1 MSVTALAALWLGFGP
16 QGEAAALPEVSG
28 VELQPL
34 AAQVKRVTEALDY
47 LGAPL
52 SPAQQQALAAAM
64 ANSDEAAATRS
75 IQEILDPFCL
85 VSVDINPEM
94 RVKAAQGPADP
105 LLVEQGWRTF
115 LIKVRNEAGAT
126 AELRVVSPHA
136 QSLHNAPGRETAS
149 DRFFRQE
156 EERGGKLPGEQLW
169 LDLATLDKQPL
180 KKQLGGL
187 GLEYRIVSLYSRDAG
202 RREAKLVFDVG
213 QGTQDLGFRS
223 EVDILFRSVPA
234 REVKLHVLD
243 ENGQPT
249 TAMFIVRDRQQRVY
263 PSQAKRLAPD
273 FAFQPQVYRA
283 DGETLRLPEGEYTVE
298 FTRGPE
304 YLTERQDA

>member
-1 MSVTALAALWLGFGP
+1 MSVAALAALGLGFGA
-16 QGEAAALPEVSG
+16 QGAAAALPEVSG

-52 SPAQQQALAAAM
+52 SPAKQQALEAAM
-64 ANSDEAAATRS
+64 AMSDEAAATRS
-75 IQEILDPFCL
+75 IQEILDPLCL
-85 VSVDINPEM
+85 VRVDINPEM

-149 DRFFRQE
+149 DMFFRQGE
-156 EERGGKLPGEQLW
+156 KRGGKLPREQLW
-169 LDLATLDKQPL
+169 LDLETFDKQPL
-180 KKQLGGL
+180 KQQLGGL

-213 QGTQDLGFRS
+213 QGTQDLSAGRRS
-223 EVDILFRSVPA
+223 SGSSRPTNWQTLER
-234 REVKLHVLD
+234 
-243 ENGQPT
+243 PT
-249 TAMFIVRDRQQRVY
+249 TTPA
-263 PSQAKRLAPD
+263 
-273 FAFQPQVYRA
+273 
-283 DGETLRLPEGEYTVE
+283 
-298 FTRGPE
+298 
-304 YLTERQDA
+304 